1 MVFACV
7 ASVNVTR
14 TLTRCAPGV
23 ARTDIANGELVRL
36 PIGVPSRLNATLLIM

>member
-1 MVFACV
+1 MVFAWV

-14 TLTRCAPGV
+14 ALTWCAPGV

-36 PIGVPSRLNATLLIM
+36 PIGLPSRLKTTRLIM